1 MPAAL
6 IPWLLLLGAIP
17 AAWFGVRFVL
27 RSVRKGAHFYVQA
40 EAAFKL
46 ILYELVPNDN
56 ESIKDKT
63 DQAVRIGERAVRL
76 GEENQRALENH
87 MQLDH
92 VRGERVAPNPNNPS
106 GTPEG
111 F

>member
-1 MPAAL
+1 MPGAVL
-6 IPWLLLLGAIP
+6 PWLFLLGAIP
-17 AAWFGVRFVL
+17 AAWYGVRFVL
-27 RSVRKGAHFYVQA
+27 RSMRKGAHFYVQA

-63 DQAVRIGERAVRL
+63 DQAVWLGENAVRL
-76 GEENQRALENH
+76 GAENQRALENH
-87 MQLDH
+87 LQLDH
-92 VRGERVAPNPNNPS
+92 PNGGRVSPTVDNPS

>member
-17 AAWFGVRFVL
+17 AAWFGVRFVA
-27 RSVRKGAHFYVQA
+27 RSLRKGAHFYVQA

-46 ILYELVPNDN
+46 ILYELVPNDDK
-56 ESIKDKT
+56 SIKDKV
-63 DQAVRIGERAVRL
+63 DRAVQL

-87 MQLDH
+87 MQLGH
-92 VRGERVAPNPNNPS
+92 VGGRVVPAGNNPT

>member
-17 AAWFGVRFVL
+17 AAWFGIRFVA
-27 RSVRKGAHFYVQA
+27 RSLRKGAHFYVQA

-46 ILYELVPNDN
+46 ILYELVPNDDK
-56 ESIKDKT
+56 SIKDKV
-63 DQAVRIGERAVRL
+63 DRAVQL
-76 GEENQRALENH
+76 GEENQRALEH
-87 MQLDH
+87 H
-92 VRGERVAPNPNNPS
+92 VLGHGGGRVVPAGDNPT

>member
-1 MPAAL
+1 MPGTVL
-6 IPWLLLLGAIP
+6 PWLYLLGAIP
-17 AAWFGVRFVL
+17 VAWYGIRFVL

-46 ILYELVPNDN
+46 ILYELVPNDD

-63 DQAVRIGERAVRL
+63 NQAVRL
-76 GEENQRALENH
+76 GEENQRALEIH
-87 MQLDH
+87 LQLDH
-92 VRGERVAPNPNNPS
+92 LRGGRVPPDPDT

>member
-1 MPAAL
+1 MPAAVL
-6 IPWLLLLGAIP
+6 PWLLLLGAIP
-17 AAWFGVRFVL
+17 AAWFGIRFL
-27 RSVRKGAHFYVQA
+27 FRSIRKGAHFYVQA

-46 ILYELVPNDN
+46 ILYELVPNND

-63 DQAVRIGERAVRL
+63 DQAVQLGEHAVRL
-76 GEENQRALENH
+76 GAENQRALDH
-87 MQLDH
+87 HLQLDH
-92 VRGERVAPNPNNPS
+92 PRGGRVVVVTDNPS

>member
-1 MPAAL
+1 MMHGAVL
-6 IPWLLLLGAIP
+6 PWLLLLGAIP
-17 AAWFGVRFVL
+17 AAWYGVRFVA
-27 RSVRKGAHFYVQA
+27 RSIRKGAHFYVQA
-40 EAAFKL
+40 EAAFRL
-46 ILYELVPNDN
+46 ILYELVPNNND
-56 ESIKDKT
+56 SIKDKT
-63 DQAVRIGERAVRL
+63 DQAVRL

-92 VRGERVAPNPNNPS
+92 FGGRVPSAVDNPT

>member
-1 MPAAL
+1 MLAAVL
-6 IPWLLLLGAIP
+6 PWLFALGAIP
-17 AAWFGVRFVL
+17 AAWFGIRFMF
-27 RSVRKGAHFYVQA
+27 RSIRKGAHFYVQA

-63 DQAVRIGERAVRL
+63 DQAVQLGEHAVRV
-76 GEENQRALENH
+76 GEENQRALEQH

-92 VRGERVAPNPNNPS
+92 PNGGRVTPTPDNPT

>member
-1 MPAAL
+1 MPAAVL
-6 IPWLLLLGAIP
+6 PWLALLGAIP
-17 AAWFGVRFVL
+17 LAWYGVRLVF
-27 RSVRKGAHFYVQA
+27 RSIRKGAHFYVQA

-46 ILYELVPNDN
+46 ILYELVPNDD

-63 DQAVRIGERAVRL
+63 DQAVQLGQSAVRL
-76 GEENQRALENH
+76 GEENQRALESH

-92 VRGERVAPNPNNPS
+92 LRGERVAPDPDT

>member
-1 MPAAL
+1 MNDVL
-6 IPWLLLLGAIP
+6 PWLLLLGAIP
-17 AAWFGVRFVL
+17 AAWYGIRFVA
-27 RSVRKGAHFYVQA
+27 RSLRKGAHFYVQA

-46 ILYELVPNDN
+46 ILYELVPNNN

-63 DQAVRIGERAVRL
+63 DQAVRL

-87 MQLDH
+87 LQLDH
-92 VRGERVAPNPNNPS
+92 PNGGRVVPTADNPT

>member
-1 MPAAL
+1 MPASL
-6 IPWLLLLGAIP
+6 LQWLFLLGAIP
-17 AAWFGVRFVL
+17 AAWFGVRFVF
-27 RSVRKGAHFYVQA
+27 RSIRKGAHFYVQA

-46 ILYELVPNDN
+46 ILYELVPNNN

-63 DQAVRIGERAVRL
+63 DRAVQL
-76 GEENQRALENH
+76 GEENQRALEIH
-87 MQLDH
+87 LQLDH
-92 VRGERVAPNPNNPS
+92 PDGGRVTPNPDNPT